1 MKRNAMLC
9 SLTMFSALVLL
20 SNLAQA
26 AGIVYGVGGA
36 FPKQVYKDWGKEY
49 MKQTGA
55 TLIYFGL
62 GSGKGIEAIIAGK
75 ADFGASDAPMKTED
89 LEKNNLYQFPALIGG
104 VVPVVNIANI
114 GDGQLQMDGAVLA
127 DIYLGKIRRW
137 NDPAIAALNP
147 RWVLPNEA
155 IKVLHRSDKSG
166 TSFVFTDYLSK
177 VSAEWRVNIGAGTQ
191 VSWKVGEGIEGFE
204 NLAQTIFST
213 PNSIGYLE
221 PIAAQEKHLTF
232 VKMRNFDG
240 AFVSAGYA
248 TFAAAASKATWGLS
262 NGNALSLTN
271 MPGPESWPLSTATYI
286 IVSRKP
292 AEIGGAK
299 DALKY
304 FDWAFSHGG
313 SIAQNLGFVSIP
325 AGLMQSVREA
335 WKSQIKDRAGAPLWP

>member
-1 MKRNAMLC
+1 MKRSAMLC
-9 SLTMFSALVLL
+9 GLTIFSALLLL
-20 SNLAQA
+20 SYPAQA
-26 AGIVYGVGGA
+26 GGIVYGVGGA

-49 MKQTGA
+49 MKQTGT

-62 GSGKGIEAIIAGK
+62 GSGKGVEAIIAGK

-114 GDGQLQMDGAVLA
+114 GEGQLQMDGAVLA

-147 RWVLPNEA
+147 RWIMPNEA

-177 VSAEWRVNIGAGTQ
+177 VSAEWKGSIGAGTQ
-191 VSWKVGEGIEGFE
+191 VTWKVGEGVEGLD
-204 NLAQTIFST
+204 NLAMAISST

-232 VKMRNFDG
+232 VKMRNHDG
-240 AFVSAGYA
+240 AYVSPNYA
-248 TFAAAASKATWGLS
+248 SFAAAASKASWGAAS
-262 NGNALSLTN
+262 GNAQSLTD
-271 MPGPESWPLSTATYI
+271 MPGPES
-286 IVSRKP
+286 
-292 AEIGGAK
+292 
-299 DALKY
+299 
-304 FDWAFSHGG
+304 
-313 SIAQNLGFVSIP
+313 
-325 AGLMQSVREA
+325 
-335 WKSQIKDRAGAPLWP
+335 